1 MQTEY
6 LKDAIDLSAVAFI
19 EKPIQP
25 EAVMEALE
33 KAVGKI
39 QKHQEHTQL
48 RKENE
53 AYQKNRFLQ
62 AMLQK
67 GVTEEQLEE
76 LCRNCGFFCTRQE
89 RYLCI
94 RIWEQGSAM
103 DDAQCDLYLQQ
114 YFAEG
119 TEFVLSTRLPDAE
132 QCVAV
137 FACEEKRQSE
147 ILRKLRMFVSK
158 YTCLLYTSRCV

>member
-1 MQTEY
+1 MPNGTCCVVSFGIKGGREAATKFMDS
-6 LKDAIDLSAVAFI
+6 LKLAAIVTHVADTRSCCLR
-19 EKPIQP
+19 P
-25 EAVMEALE
+25 ASTT
-33 KAVGKI
+33 
-39 QKHQEHTQL
+39 HRQL
-48 RKENE
+48 
-53 AYQKNRFLQ
+53 
-62 AMLQK
+62 
-67 GVTEEQLEE
+67 TDEQLEE

-119 TEFVLSTRLPDAE
+119 TEFILSTRLPDAE
-132 QCVAV
+132 LCVAV

-158 YTCLLYTSRCV
+158 YTEYTVAVG

>member
-1 MQTEY
+1 
-6 LKDAIDLSAVAFI
+6 
-19 EKPIQP
+19 
-25 EAVMEALE
+25 MEALE

-76 LCRNCGFFCTRQE
+76 LLQKLWIFLHPSGTVSMYSDLGAGFRNG
-89 RYLCI
+89 
-94 RIWEQGSAM
+94 
-103 DDAQCDLYLQQ
+103 
-114 YFAEG
+114 
-119 TEFVLSTRLPDAE
+119 
-132 QCVAV
+132 
-137 FACEEKRQSE
+137 
-147 ILRKLRMFVSK
+147 
-158 YTCLLYTSRCV
+158 